1 MLGAGMLGLFVLV
14 AVLAPVIAP
23 HDPATSVGA
32 PYASPTSTHL
42 LGTNDVGQD
51 VFSELLYGA
60 RISLTVGFV
69 VALVATLVG
78 TLVGVGAGFFGGFL
92 DSLAMRVV
100 DLTLALPFL
109 PLLIVLA
116 AFIGRSLTITIVVIA
131 VVLWAR
137 PARVIRSQVLSVRD
151 REDVQATRAMGAG
164 WGHLLGRHVTPAVA
178 PLVIAQFVRS
188 ANIAILIEASLSF
201 LGLGDPTAKSWGTM
215 LFYANAR
222 GAFLTDAWLWWVV
235 PTGLAISLVVVSF
248 AFVGYAL
255 EEWADPRL
263 RARAMPR
270 LAQLA
275 MSRATPDE
283 VLDR

>member
-32 PYASPTSTHL
+32 PYAAPTSTHL

>member
-1 MLGAGMLGLFVLV
+1 MLLAFVLV
-14 AVLAPVIAP
+14 ALLAPVLAP
-23 HDPATSVGA
+23 HDPGTSIGV
-32 PYASPTSTHL
+32 PYAAPASGHL

-51 VFSELLYGA
+51 VLSELIFGT

-69 VALVATLVG
+69 VALIATLVG
-78 TLVGVGAGFFGGFL
+78 TVIGVAAGFFGGFF
-92 DSLAMRVV
+92 DGLAMRVV

-116 AFIGRSLTITIVVIA
+116 AFIGRSLVVTVLVIA
-131 VVLWAR
+131 LVLWAR

-151 REDVQATRAMGAG
+151 RGDVQAARSMGG
-164 WGHLLGRHVTPAVA
+164 RWHHLLRRHVTPAVA
-178 PLVIAQFVRS
+178 PLAIAQFVRS

-263 RARAMPR
+263 RTRAMPS
-270 LAQLA
+270 LSQFETT
-275 MSRATPDE
+275 RAVPE
-283 VLDR
+283 VTAP